1 MKIKR
6 TVEVILEVEVEID
19 TELDP
24 VKEQESIR
32 DCFEHHWKPVYDS
45 NDKTVRFESE
55 YGDIEMVNVKNK
67 IGIGDILLC

>member
-32 DCFEHHWKPVYDS
+32 DRFDYWKPVYDS

-55 YGDIEMVNVKNK
+55 YGDIEVVNIKNK